1 MSKVS
6 ARPKVGDD
14 FFLNPILPHVQTLIM
29 ISMVMMMMAAM
40 TMMVVMTMM
49 AVMVTMVVIIS
60 HQMRGRR

>member
-14 FFLNPILPHVQTLIM
+14 FFPNPILPHVQTLIM
-29 ISMVMMMMAAM
+29 ISMGMMMMAAM
-40 TMMVVMTMM
+40 
-49 AVMVTMVVIIS
+49 VTMVVITS

>member
-14 FFLNPILPHVQTLIM
+14 FFPNPILPHVQTLIM
-29 ISMVMMMMAAM
+29 ISMGMMMMAA
-40 TMMVVMTMM
+40 MTMM

>member
-14 FFLNPILPHVQTLIM
+14 FFPNPILPHVQTLIM
-29 ISMVMMMMAAM
+29 ISMVMVMMAA
-40 TMMVVMTMM
+40 
-49 AVMVTMVVIIS
+49 MVTMVVIIS